1 MTESTQLPQ
10 TTQKTQSRLVDRFSY
25 NQRYQWT
32 LVIIISF
39 LCFITFVPLLWVI
52 LTSVKPN
59 SEIYTTTLHV
69 LPIEPTM
76 EHYAEIF
83 EKGDQLPTYLYN
95 TVIYAIS
102 SITIIILFGAMA
114 GYALARIRFPGAGII
129 LNSFLMIL
137 SLPWVV
143 LMVPILLF
151 EFSLGIWNTRF
162 GVILP
167 YVALFLPIGVWIM
180 RGTFLSMPSE
190 LGEAARIDGASEL
203 LVFSRVYLPMAKG
216 GIATVTILLFIDVWN
231 ELLFASTFVRDSR
244 LANINVGVRLLAD
257 EGQSFAFGTLS
268 AVIILSMIPTLV
280 VFIVLQRYYVK
291 GISEGAL
298 AGF

>member
-1 MTESTQLPQ
+1 MTELTQLPQ

-25 NQRYQWT
+25 DQRYQWT
-32 LVIIISF
+32 LVIIISS

-69 LPIEPTM
+69 LPKESTM

-102 SITIIILFGAMA
+102 SIAIITVFGSMA
-114 GYALARIRFPGAGII
+114 GYVLARIKFFGAGII

-151 EFSLGIWNTRF
+151 EFKLGIWNTRL

-167 YVALFLPIGVWIM
+167 YVALFLPIGIWIM
-180 RGTFLSMPSE
+180 RGTFLSMPPE
-190 LGEAARIDGASEL
+190 LGEAARIDGASEFS
-203 LVFSRVYLPMAKG
+203 VFSRVYLPMARG
-216 GIATVTILLFIDVWN
+216 GIATVIILLFIDVWN
-231 ELLFASTFVRDSR
+231 EVLFASTFVRNSR

-268 AVIILSMIPTLV
+268 AVIILSMIPTLA
-280 VFIVLQRYYVK
+280 VFIVLQRYYIK